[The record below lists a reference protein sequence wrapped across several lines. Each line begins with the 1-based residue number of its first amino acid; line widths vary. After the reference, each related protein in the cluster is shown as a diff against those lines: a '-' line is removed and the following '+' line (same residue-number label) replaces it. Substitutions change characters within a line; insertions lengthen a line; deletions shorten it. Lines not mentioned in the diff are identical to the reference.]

1 MMKGIYLLIVSVNK
15 KISVKVGALGT
26 AIFDKGLYVYV
37 GSAQR
42 SLHKRIARHFKRG
55 KRKFWHIDYLLS
67 NDAAEILKVY
77 IKEADKKEEC
87 RIAEKISA
95 IGIPVKGFGACDCKC
110 KSHLFKIGN
119 LSFLR
124 YLQVKEFSQ

>member
-1 MMKGIYLLIVSVNK
+1 MMKGIYLLLISVNK
-15 KISVKVGALGT
+15 KITVKVGALGT

-77 IKEADKKEEC
+77 VKEADKKEEC
-87 RIAEKISA
+87 RIAEKINA
-95 IGIPVKGFGACDCKC
+95 TGIPIKGFGACDCEC
-110 KSHLFKIGN
+110 RSHLFKIGN

-124 YLQVKEFSQ
+124 YLQVKELSQ